1 MATVGET
8 SRPGYVYDSATD
20 VWIPVGIGPHS
31 HTPAAIGAISS
42 SVVTTKG
49 DLIVGSAA
57 DTVVRLAVGTDTYVL
72 TADST
77 QPGGVT
83 WAASAG
89 GGAGF
94 QDIFL
99 LMGA

>member
-1 MATVGET
+1 MKVYNGSTWDLVAPDT
-8 SRPGYVYDSATD
+8 SSF
-20 VWIPVGIGPHS
+20 
-31 HTPAAIGAISS
+31 ISK
-42 SVVTTKG
+42 TLIDAKG

-57 DTVVRLAVGTDTYVL
+57 DTVIRLAVGTDTYVL

>member
-1 MATVGET
+1 MKVYNGTTWDLVAPDT
-8 SRPGYVYDSATD
+8 SSFVSKTLIDA
-20 VWIPVGIGPHS
+20 
-31 HTPAAIGAISS
+31 
-42 SVVTTKG
+42 KG

-57 DTVVRLAVGTDTYVL
+57 DTVVRLGVGTDTYVL
-72 TADST
+72 TADSAEAS
-77 QPGGVT
+77 GLK